1 MTGGTDRPQQAVV
14 RAERFE
20 LVDGDGCVR
29 AVLGAL
35 AAPGEDAADVVGIEL
50 RDRSGAARA
59 WLTFEEGWGAQLCLA
74 ERGNQVLLLDVVD
87 ATPAAAEPGPSVRL
101 CDPTGT
107 PVLEWRVTGDG
118 RVVQRPG
125 PTA

>member
-1 MTGGTDRPQQAVV
+1 MTGGTDGPQQAVV

-20 LVDGDGCVR
+20 LVDGDGRVR

-59 WLTFEEGWGAQLCLA
+59 WLTVEEGWGAQLCLA
-74 ERGNQVLLLDVVD
+74 EQGNQVLLLDVVD

-101 CDPTGT
+101 CDASGT
-107 PVLEWRVTGDG
+107 PVLECRVTGDG

-125 PTA
+125 PTG